1 MTTPGFNSAQVLLD
15 LEKLGVALTL
25 EDGRLIARPER
36 KVKKLP
42 PDLRH
47 QMRENKKAQIT
58 AVRAIERGGGIFR
71 VAGRS
76 RSLQTTAI
84 FD

>member
-1 MTTPGFNSAQVLLD
+1 MSSFNPAACILD

-36 KVKKLP
+36 RVKKLP
-42 PDLRH
+42 RDLRH
-47 QMRENKKAQIT
+47 QMRENKKALIT
-58 AVRAIERGGGIFR
+58 ALRALEAGGGIFR
-71 VAGRS
+71 VARPFES
-76 RSLQTTAI
+76 RLQTVAI